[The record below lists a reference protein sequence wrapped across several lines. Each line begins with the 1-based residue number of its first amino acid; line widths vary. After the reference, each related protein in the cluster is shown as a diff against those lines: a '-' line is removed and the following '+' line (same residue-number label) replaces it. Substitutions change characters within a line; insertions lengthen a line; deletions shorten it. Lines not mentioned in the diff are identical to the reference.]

1 MTTDEIW
8 ELKRELVKLGN
19 KGMYQEQIDF
29 MLKNK
34 KFLDTQFCVMF
45 IISFE
50 YKKKLV
56 EENEQLKSQIERMK
70 NHNNCKWFHEWNLAD
85 VMNEPLDDLSP
96 CQGCKNFNLWEF
108 AE

>member
-45 IISFE
+45 IISFDLAE
-50 YKKKLV
+50 REKIPSDLIKILNKKKFVKNYDFITLIRLFVINNEIEV
-56 EENEQLKSQIERMK
+56 EE
-70 NHNNCKWFHEWNLAD
+70 
-85 VMNEPLDDLSP
+85 
-96 CQGCKNFNLWEF
+96 
-108 AE
+108 